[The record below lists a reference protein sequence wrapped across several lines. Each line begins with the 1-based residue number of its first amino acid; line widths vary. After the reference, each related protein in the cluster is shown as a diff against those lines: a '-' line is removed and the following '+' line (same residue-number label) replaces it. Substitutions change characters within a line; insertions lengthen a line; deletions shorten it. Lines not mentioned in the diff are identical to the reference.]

1 MNRARP
7 HAPLAAT
14 LTLFATVALS
24 ATTVSAGEVYQW
36 KDASGVTH
44 YSQTPPTQGKFA
56 ARSIYHREQAAEGQT
71 VAAAPTESKQCLTA
85 RGNIEL
91 LESGAKL
98 QLDSDGD
105 GKADKDLDDSA
116 RADQLRMAQTV
127 ARVNCSP
134 STAKS
139 P

>member
-1 MNRARP
+1 MTRA
-7 HAPLAAT
+7 HLIAPLTALVAT
-14 LTLFATVALS
+14 LALS
-24 ATTVSAGEVYQW
+24 AAPTVFAGEVYQW
-36 KDASGVTH
+36 KDANGVTH
-44 YSQTPPTQGKFA
+44 YSQTPPPQGKFA
-56 ARSIYHREQAAEGQT
+56 ARSIYHREQATDGQPAT
-71 VAAAPTESKQCLTA
+71 EAAPTESKQCLTA

-91 LESGAKL
+91 LQSGAKL

-116 RADQLRMAQTV
+116 RAEQLRIAQTV

-134 STAKS
+134 STAKA

>member
-1 MNRARP
+1 MTRALRTALLATAVLALGT
-7 HAPLAAT
+7 APAA
-14 LTLFATVALS
+14 FADEL
-24 ATTVSAGEVYQW
+24 YQW
-36 KDASGVTH
+36 KDANGVTH
-44 YSQTPPTQGKFA
+44 YSQTPPPQGKFA
-56 ARSIYHREQAAEGQT
+56 ARSIYHREQAAEGQP
-71 VAAAPTESKQCLTA
+71 VEAAPTESRQCITA

-91 LESGAKL
+91 LQSGTKL

-116 RADQLRMAQTV
+116 RAEQLRIAQTV

-134 STAKS
+134 TSTAKA

>member
-1 MNRARP
+1 MNRALLI
-7 HAPLAAT
+7 APLTVLAA
-14 LTLFATVALS
+14 AL
-24 ATTVSAGEVYQW
+24 ALGAAPAAFAGEVYQW
-36 KDASGVTH
+36 KDANGVTH
-44 YSQTPPTQGKFA
+44 YSQTPPSQGKFA
-56 ARSIYHREQAAEGQT
+56 ARSIYHREQAAEGQP
-71 VAAAPTESKQCLTA
+71 AEAAPTESRQCITA

-91 LESGAKL
+91 LQSGTKL

-116 RADQLRMAQTV
+116 RAEQLRIAQTV

-134 STAKS
+134 TSTAKA

>member
-1 MNRARP
+1 MTRA
-7 HAPLAAT
+7 HLIAPLTALVAA
-14 LTLFATVALS
+14 LALS
-24 ATTVSAGEVYQW
+24 AAPTVFAGEVYQW
-36 KDASGVTH
+36 KDANGVTH

-56 ARSIYHREQAAEGQT
+56 ARSIYHREQAAEGQPAT
-71 VAAAPTESKQCLTA
+71 EAAPTESKQCITA

-91 LESGAKL
+91 LQSGAKL

-116 RADQLRMAQTV
+116 RAEQLRIAQTV
-127 ARVNCSP
+127 ARVNCSS
-134 STAKS
+134 STAKA

>member
-1 MNRARP
+1 MNRALLI
-7 HAPLAAT
+7 APLSVLVAT
-14 LTLFATVALS
+14 LALS
-24 ATTVSAGEVYQW
+24 AAPTVFAGEVYQW
-36 KDASGVTH
+36 KDANGVTH
-44 YSQTPPTQGKFA
+44 YSQTPPQQGKFA
-56 ARSIYHREQAAEGQT
+56 ARSIYHREQAAEGQPAT
-71 VAAAPTESKQCLTA
+71 EAASTESKQCLTA

-91 LESGAKL
+91 LQSGAKL

-116 RADQLRMAQTV
+116 RAEQLRIAQTV

-134 STAKS
+134 STAKA

>member
-1 MNRARP
+1 MNRALLI
-7 HAPLAAT
+7 APLTVLAA
-14 LTLFATVALS
+14 AL
-24 ATTVSAGEVYQW
+24 ALGAAPAAFAGEVYQW
-36 KDASGVTH
+36 KDANGVTH
-44 YSQTPPTQGKFA
+44 YSQTPPPQGKFA
-56 ARSIYHREQAAEGQT
+56 ARSIYHREQAAEGQP
-71 VAAAPTESKQCLTA
+71 VEAAPTESRQCITA

-91 LESGAKL
+91 LQSGTKL

-116 RADQLRMAQTV
+116 RAEQLRIAQTV

-134 STAKS
+134 TSTAKA

>member
-1 MNRARP
+1 MNRARLI
-7 HAPLAAT
+7 APLTALVAT
-14 LTLFATVALS
+14 LALS
-24 ATTVSAGEVYQW
+24 AAPTAFAGEVYQW
-36 KDASGVTH
+36 KDANGVTH
-44 YSQTPPTQGKFA
+44 YSQTPPPQGKFA
-56 ARSIYHREQAAEGQT
+56 ARSIYHREQAAEGQPT
-71 VAAAPTESKQCLTA
+71 AQAAPTESKQCLTA

-91 LESGAKL
+91 LQSGAKL

-116 RADQLRMAQTV
+116 RAEQLRIAQTV

-134 STAKS
+134 TTAKA

>member
-1 MNRARP
+1 MTRLRRI
-7 HAPLAAT
+7 APLAALVAT
-14 LTLFATVALS
+14 LALGAAPTVF
-24 ATTVSAGEVYQW
+24 AGEVYQW
-36 KDASGVTH
+36 KDANGVTH
-44 YSQTPPTQGKFA
+44 YSQTPPPQGKFA
-56 ARSIYHREQAAEGQT
+56 ARSIYHREQAADGQP
-71 VAAAPTESKQCLTA
+71 VAAPASTESKQCTTA

-91 LESGAKL
+91 LQSGAKL

-116 RADQLRMAQTV
+116 RAEQLRIAQTV

-134 STAKS
+134 STAKA

>member
-1 MNRARP
+1 MNRALLI
-7 HAPLAAT
+7 APLSVLVAT
-14 LTLFATVALS
+14 LALS
-24 ATTVSAGEVYQW
+24 AAPTAFAGEVYQW
-36 KDASGVTH
+36 KDANGVTH
-44 YSQTPPTQGKFA
+44 YSQTPPKQGKFA
-56 ARSIYHREQAAEGQT
+56 ARSIYHRELAVEGQI
-71 VAAAPTESKQCLTA
+71 AEAAPTESRQCVTA

-91 LESGAKL
+91 LQSGAKL

-116 RADQLRMAQTV
+116 RAEQLRIAQTV

-134 STAKS
+134 STAKA

>member
-1 MNRARP
+1 MNRALLI
-7 HAPLAAT
+7 APLTVLAA
-14 LTLFATVALS
+14 AL
-24 ATTVSAGEVYQW
+24 ALGAAPAAFAGEVYQW
-36 KDASGVTH
+36 KDANGVTH
-44 YSQTPPTQGKFA
+44 YSQTPPSQGKFA
-56 ARSIYHREQAAEGQT
+56 ARSIYHREQAAEGQP
-71 VAAAPTESKQCLTA
+71 VEAAPTESRQCITA

-91 LESGAKL
+91 LQSGTKL

-116 RADQLRMAQTV
+116 RAEQLRIAQTV

-134 STAKS
+134 TSTAKA

>member
-1 MNRARP
+1 MTRVRRIV
-7 HAPLAAT
+7 PLTALVAT
-14 LTLFATVALS
+14 LALS
-24 ATTVSAGEVYQW
+24 AAPTVFAGEVYQW
-36 KDASGVTH
+36 KDANGVTH
-44 YSQTPPTQGKFA
+44 YSQTPPPQGKFA
-56 ARSIYHREQAAEGQT
+56 ARSIYHREQAAEGQPT
-71 VAAAPTESKQCLTA
+71 AEPASTESKQCITA

-91 LESGAKL
+91 LQSGAKL

-116 RADQLRMAQTV
+116 RAEQLRIAQTV

-134 STAKS
+134 STAKA

>member
-1 MNRARP
+1 MTRARLI
-7 HAPLAAT
+7 APLTALVAT
-14 LTLFATVALS
+14 LAMSAAPTVF
-24 ATTVSAGEVYQW
+24 AGEVYQW
-36 KDASGVTH
+36 KDANGVTH
-44 YSQTPPTQGKFA
+44 YSQTPPPQGKFA
-56 ARSIYHREQAAEGQT
+56 ARSIYHREQAAEDQPAT
-71 VAAAPTESKQCLTA
+71 EPASTESKQCLTA

-91 LESGAKL
+91 LQSGAKL

-116 RADQLRMAQTV
+116 RAEQLRIAQTV

-134 STAKS
+134 STAKA